1 MPWVIDSA
9 VAPSSR
15 THFRIRSLMTSL
27 DDRDEAMRGDACGFC
42 ELLIDVRL
50 DAGGIGEVDDAAHLG
65 AEHALRDRAFAQIV
79 EAGIGLHQMDAVCFV
94 LEPLVDLQ
102 TRHDDAPPTHRRTR
116 PGRKSRV

>member
-1 MPWVIDSA
+1 MRRPLYSMAMRSEILRALAMPWVIDSA

-42 ELLIDVRL
+42 ELLIDDRL

-65 AEHALRDRAFAQIV
+65 AEHARSEERSV
-79 EAGIGLHQMDAVCFV
+79 GKECVSTC
-94 LEPLVDLQ
+94 
-102 TRHDDAPPTHRRTR
+102 R
-116 PGRKSRV
+116 SRWSPYH